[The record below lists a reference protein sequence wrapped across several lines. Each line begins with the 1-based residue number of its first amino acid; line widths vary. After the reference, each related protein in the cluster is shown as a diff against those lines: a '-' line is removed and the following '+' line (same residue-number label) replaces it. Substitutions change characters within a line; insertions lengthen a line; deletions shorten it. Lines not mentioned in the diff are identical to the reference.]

1 LIEMVSLN
9 GEIMEDNIPK
19 RLELYL
25 QSIVS
30 QLVKIEKDMR
40 GIQETG
46 LCELIAMVE
55 MNRLTLKTLQVQF
68 NVFMKNPSTG
78 VNQLELEMD
87 DELEKLKE
95 RVAKYKES
103 IKKVSSLLSLPS
115 PEGNGE
121 VSE

>member
-1 LIEMVSLN
+1 
-9 GEIMEDNIPK
+9 
-19 RLELYL
+19 
-25 QSIVS
+25 
-30 QLVKIEKDMR
+30 
-40 GIQETG
+40 
-46 LCELIAMVE
+46 
-55 MNRLTLKTLQVQF
+55 
-68 NVFMKNPSTG
+68 MKNPNTG
-78 VNQLELEMD
+78 VNQLDLEMD

>member
-1 LIEMVSLN
+1 
-9 GEIMEDNIPK
+9 MEDNIPK

-40 GIQETG
+40 GIQETT

-68 NVFMKNPSTG
+68 NVFMKNPNTG

-95 RVAKYKES
+95 RVAKYKDS
-103 IKKVSSLLSLPS
+103 IKKVSGLLSLPS